1 MPTHAIVSSAA
12 RTQET
17 WACVARGSGSSA
29 RPEISDAAYA
39 AGADSALDIL
49 RGAPDE
55 ASVLIFVG
63 HNPTASSL
71 ALLLDDGDPDPTALR
86 ALSGGLPTSGA
97 AVFEVDVPWR
107 DLDVG
112 SGRLVACYPS

>member
-1 MPTHAIVSSAA
+1 MSRGARARRPAPRSPT
-12 RTQET
+12 
-17 WACVARGSGSSA
+17 
-29 RPEISDAAYA
+29 RPTPPS
-39 AGADSALDIL
+39 ADSALDIL